1 MFQWRERLG
10 RITVQNQSLP
20 RQKQVRNLAEI
31 RTVGILYD
39 ATDREVF
46 EYVNDV
52 VKRLRAEMK
61 KVYTLGFINSRDER
75 DMLSSRLGFDFFNR
89 KCLDFY
95 LRPKSP
101 VVRNFMA
108 EPFDLLIDLN
118 VERLWPL
125 EYIMRCSRASF
136 KVGLSPTPHSPHDL
150 SFQIPFPE
158 HGMPYGR
165 EQKLRLM
172 SQLIVN
178 IRKYLHA
185 I

>member
-1 MFQWRERLG
+1 MIQWRERLG
-10 RITVQNQSLP
+10 KATAQHQSLP
-20 RQKQVRNLAEI
+20 RRRQVRNLAEI
-31 RTVGILYD
+31 CTVGILYD

-52 VKRLRAEMK
+52 VKRFRAEMK
-61 KVYTLGFINSRDER
+61 RVHTLGFINSRDER

-95 LRPKSP
+95 LRPQAT
-101 VVRNFMA
+101 VARNFMA

-125 EYIMRCSRASF
+125 EYVMRCSTASF
-136 KVGLSPTPHSPHDL
+136 KVGLSPTPHSPYDL
-150 SFQIPFPE
+150 SFRVPFPE
-158 HGMPYGR
+158 HGLPYGR